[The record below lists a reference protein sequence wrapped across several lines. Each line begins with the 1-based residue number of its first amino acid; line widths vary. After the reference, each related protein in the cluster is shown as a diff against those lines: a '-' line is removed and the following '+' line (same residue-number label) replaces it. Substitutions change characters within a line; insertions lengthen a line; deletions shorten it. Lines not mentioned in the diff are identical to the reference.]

1 MNPDTR
7 RRLVGVLGLLAS
19 NHDGER
25 AAAGLL
31 ATRILKTANVT
42 WESLIPERPLVIHK
56 ATHPAGSVGETF
68 RADFDLCRRRPDL
81 LTAWERTFLES
92 VAPRMSLSKKQMD
105 VMRDLF
111 ARVRIGAGR

>member
-31 ATRILKTANVT
+31 AMRILKTANVT
-42 WESLIPERPLVIHK
+42 WESLIPERPLMVRLAAPDWHYE
-56 ATHPAGSVGETF
+56 V
-68 RADFDLCRRRPDL
+68 DYCRQRPTL
-81 LTAWERTFLES
+81 LTAWEKTFLES
-92 VAPRMSLSKKQMD
+92 LVSQRSLSEKQAAALGTIYHKL
-105 VMRDLF
+105 RES
-111 ARVRIGAGR
+111 AGR